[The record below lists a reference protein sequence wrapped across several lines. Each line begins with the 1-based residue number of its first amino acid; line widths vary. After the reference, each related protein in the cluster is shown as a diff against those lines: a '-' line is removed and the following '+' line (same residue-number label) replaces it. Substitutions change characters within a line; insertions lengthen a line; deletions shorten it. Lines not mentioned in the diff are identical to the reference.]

1 MFAEMPWSS
10 LDEHGHNCFEHK
22 NAQTDKAISHYAA
35 ILHEATNKLLPQE
48 LRKPSEIAGAEE

>member
-1 MFAEMPWSS
+1 MLAAMSRAS
-10 LDEHGHNCFEHK
+10 LYEHRHHCFEHK